1 MLFRTEYLCCSFE
14 QEARNRSNVLVVIMT
29 AEHEEI
35 WYIKN
40 RKKEKIAFYVNLFRA
55 AANYLHPKGSGGF
68 YQDISPDGHTLS

>member
-1 MLFRTEYLCCSFE
+1 
-14 QEARNRSNVLVVIMT
+14 MT

-40 RKKEKIAFYVNLFRA
+40 RKKGRNCVFLSATNCYVNLFRA